1 MMVWLILGLVLLLL
15 LLLYPIRVHLYTDE
29 EFHVDV
35 ILYNFFRKRLNVRK
49 MLQRFWTP
57 PQPNKKKKV
66 EQEMENVQ
74 NMFSDIDNITEGFRK
89 LLSTRPF
96 MEQLFSRSTVEEFN
110 WYSAIP
116 MENPVLGL
124 SLLPIYTTAQTLIID
139 YVYTYFKRVKDY
151 DIDTKYNYLTEDL
164 LIYFN
169 GIIQFNLLKIVIVS
183 VILFVKSTQMK
194 LKKQTT

>member
-1 MMVWLILGLVLLLL
+1 MVWLILGLVLLLL

-57 PQPNKKKKV
+57 PQPNKKKKM
-66 EQEMENVQ
+66 EKEMENVQ

-151 DIDTKYNYLTEDL
+151 DIDTKYNYLTEDI

>member
-1 MMVWLILGLVLLLL
+1 MVWLILGLVLLLL

-57 PQPNKKKKV
+57 PQPNKKKKM

-151 DIDTKYNYLTEDL
+151 DIDTKYNYLTEDI

>member
-57 PQPNKKKKV
+57 PQPNKKKKM

-151 DIDTKYNYLTEDL
+151 DIDTKYNYLTEDI